1 MQNYLHEISYI
12 AYVLI
17 HFYKELAIEMKLLN
31 RVGCVVTWATWVCR
45 LRGSN
50 FYVGWVG
57 YVGQNIFCLGHNFFM
72 GQINF
77 CVGQKCLRRVY
88 FLRGSAFFTRWD
100 YFSILQL
107 MNWTFSSWVSSQKIL
122 TKPCLTP
129 LVFLSGLLDI
139 CKIVEI
145 QCVST
150 NVWLNYTCELQT
162 DLILKED
169 ASTAKS
175 WTHPRLSKPLS
186 KIIPIYGNFFTEK
199 TFRKNAA
206 SCLK

>member
-57 YVGQNIFCLGHNFFM
+57 YVGQNIFCLGHNFFV
-72 GQINF
+72 GQTYF
-77 CVGQKCLRRVY
+77 CVGPKFLRRVF
-88 FLRGSAFFTRWD
+88 FLRGSAFFTRWN
-100 YFSILQL
+100 YLSILQL
-107 MNWTFSSWVSSQKIL
+107 MNWVFSLWVSSQKIL
-122 TKPCLTP
+122 TKSCLTP

-139 CKIVEI
+139 CKIDEI
-145 QCVST
+145 QCVSM
-150 NVWLNYTCELQT
+150 C
-162 DLILKED
+162 D
-169 ASTAKS
+169 
-175 WTHPRLSKPLS
+175 
-186 KIIPIYGNFFTEK
+186 
-199 TFRKNAA
+199 
-206 SCLK
+206 